1 MVYEEDKTFKVTDT
15 LITLVSF
22 KRGGVGLVLLG
33 VDQIYFEKRYVW
45 SIDDEKFKLSRF
57 IGKVLSFIKKSESLY
72 WNGIYGETV
81 SVDGSSSLT
90 FGTKLNEE
98 LEMFIDLEALS
109 EAKGLL
115 EIILNNSPGLAS
127 SKEKCCVPGCSKSI
141 KIDRMRLHVGAH
153 IVRKDTLVPVCGFCG
168 VVCNSPVSIVFSSG
182 TGVNRT
188 YKAFSGCKYFHDF
201 SMKSALNF
209 SKGNPCT
216 NRPVECEACANG
228 SVFWSFDLHFHYQE
242 RHPFLDCPITMCEK
256 EREAMIKEKNFN

>member
-1 MVYEEDKTFKVTDT
+1 LAETTENWVEQQELLEEGEELVDYLTAEGTVTPYVVNESGEKQHKSNAINSCINNKTKSSSDRIIRVQNLKTHTEPSLMVYEEDKTFKVTDT

-33 VDQIYFEKRYVW
+33 VDQIYFVKRYVW

-115 EIILNNSPGLAS
+115 EIILNNSKPVLPTINYPYSLPIENFNLSMPGLAS

-153 IVRKDTLVPVCGFCG
+153 IVRKDTL
-168 VVCNSPVSIVFSSG
+168 
-182 TGVNRT
+182 
-188 YKAFSGCKYFHDF
+188 
-201 SMKSALNF
+201 L
-209 SKGNPCT
+209 
-216 NRPVECEACANG
+216 
-228 SVFWSFDLHFHYQE
+228 Q
-242 RHPFLDCPITMCEK
+242 
-256 EREAMIKEKNFN
+256 